1 MGYNRQLT
9 KKLEKCNHPNSRKT
23 LALVKTLKK
32 IKSRDKIKKQFAAR
46 SNVQGKKLVFFAEK
60 IEGKDEPVTPEEF
73 EAFIEEYFTRF
84 DDEMEQIDLKRQI
97 NSKRGNQH
105 ASRESIIKMNLEQE
119 TKNFAAGGIELP
131 DLCDPVA
138 FKKFKEWNGNSHSI
152 QHLDVRFISRRYL
165 NELKPTVGLK

>member
-1 MGYNRQLT
+1 MKHL
-9 KKLEKCNHPNSRKT
+9 
-23 LALVKTLKK
+23 LKSEFLDL
-32 IKSRDKIKKQFAAR
+32 IPGSFNGLNIR
-46 SNVQGKKLVFFAEK
+46 FFN
-60 IEGKDEPVTPEEF
+60 F
-73 EAFIEEYFTRF
+73 RYFTRF